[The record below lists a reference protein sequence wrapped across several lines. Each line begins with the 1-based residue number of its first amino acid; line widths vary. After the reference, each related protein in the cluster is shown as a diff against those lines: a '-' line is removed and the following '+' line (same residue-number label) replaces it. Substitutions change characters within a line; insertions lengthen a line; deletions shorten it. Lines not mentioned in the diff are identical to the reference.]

1 MNIVFRSA
9 APDTG
14 IVALVHPHSHTNST
28 NTHTHTHTYIDS
40 HALLKLQT
48 ILNSTFLWPK
58 VWLFTGKDW
67 RHWWQLCQHSA
78 VVGGSGTKHTNISF
92 YYYYTVVD
100 KVMWYP
106 WALSAGHVSHWL
118 QFIHP
123 TTHAR
128 VETTN
133 FRSIAW
139 SLRRRCLYKSMFRMG
154 VEAAA
159 HFSFA

>member
-1 MNIVFRSA
+1 MHITNRFKTYYITFISMNIVFRSA

-14 IVALVHPHSHTNST
+14 IVVLVHPHSHTN
-28 NTHTHTHTYIDS
+28 THTDS

-67 RHWWQLCQHSA
+67 RHWRQLCQHSV

-118 QFIHP
+118 QFIQLS
-123 TTHAR
+123 TTQAR

-139 SLRRRCLYKSMFRMG
+139 SLRRRC
-154 VEAAA
+154 
-159 HFSFA
+159 